1 MRNDTK
7 AILEAVQKGEM
18 TVEEALLF
26 LKKAPFEDIG
36 YAKVDSH
43 RAIRQGVAEVIF
55 GAGKTAEQMIGIVE
69 QMKKNG
75 QQTILLT
82 RLSEE
87 SAEQISAVY
96 EMDYHKDAK
105 IGLIGSMP
113 APNGIGKIVVAT
125 GGTSDIPVAEEAALT
140 AEVLLC
146 AGVYALQIILAP
158 RLRSISFAV
167 EFPVSS
173 VAVALAALLLSRL
186 LGESK
191 QLKEDNDLFV

>member
-7 AILEAVQKGEM
+7 VILEAVQKGEM

-75 QQTILLT
+75 DCI
-82 RLSEE
+82 
-87 SAEQISAVY
+87 AEGELGVRSPFPY
-96 EMDYHKDAK
+96 
-105 IGLIGSMP
+105 
-113 APNGIGKIVVAT
+113 
-125 GGTSDIPVAEEAALT
+125 AEYGDEN
-140 AEVLLC
+140 E
-146 AGVYALQIILAP
+146 I
-158 RLRSISFAV
+158 
-167 EFPVSS
+167 
-173 VAVALAALLLSRL
+173 
-186 LGESK
+186 
-191 QLKEDNDLFV
+191 

>member
-82 RLSEE
+82 IECNPNQGELVNQVIEALEKGEQVPKKNYIEE
-87 SAEQISAVY
+87 Q
-96 EMDYHKDAK
+96 
-105 IGLIGSMP
+105 
-113 APNGIGKIVVAT
+113 VVT
-125 GGTSDIPVAEEAALT
+125 QDNVKE
-140 AEVLLC
+140 
-146 AGVYALQIILAP
+146 ILKN
-158 RLRSISFAV
+158 RTY
-167 EFPVSS
+167 
-173 VAVALAALLLSRL
+173 
-186 LGESK
+186 
-191 QLKEDNDLFV
+191 